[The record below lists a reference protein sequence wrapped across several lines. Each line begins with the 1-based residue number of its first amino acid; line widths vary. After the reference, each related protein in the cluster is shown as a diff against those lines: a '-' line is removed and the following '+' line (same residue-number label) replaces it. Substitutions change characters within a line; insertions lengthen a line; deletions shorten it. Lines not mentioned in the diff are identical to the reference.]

1 MLGAAVGMSLNAL
14 IPGID
19 IPVAAFVLV
28 GMAAVFSGAARTPI
42 STLIMVGF
50 LLLDMSAPLLEA
62 LLLGLTTGA
71 IMVLYLSLFDLD
83 YPFGG
88 LWRVEPLGLQR
99 LRHEL
104 HE

>member
-1 MLGAAVGMSLNAL
+1 ML
-14 IPGID
+14 
-19 IPVAAFVLV
+19 
-28 GMAAVFSGAARTPI
+28 

-104 HE
+104 GE